1 MKTNQRKDCIMP
13 SSDYPTLV
21 AQQREYF
28 LAGHTRPAAARRSQL
43 EAVKALFTENHDELC
58 DALWKDL
65 RRNVNDADMM
75 DVAYC
80 AKEADY
86 ALQHLVAWMEPQRA
100 PMPLVF
106 EPGHIRVRRDPLG
119 VTLIIGAWN
128 EPFMLTFGPLTAA
141 LAGGIPQC

>member
-1 MKTNQRKDCIMP
+1 M
-13 SSDYPTLV
+13 
-21 AQQREYF
+21 
-28 LAGHTRPAAARRSQL
+28 
-43 EAVKALFTENHDELC
+43 FTENHNELC

-65 RRNVNDADMM
+65 RRNVTDTDLM

-86 ALQHLVAWMEPQRA
+86 ALQHLTAWMEPQSA

-128 EPFMLTFGPLTAA
+128 EPFDVRAIDSGSGRGKYGDTEAV
-141 LAGGIPQC
+141 GGRGVMRRRGGASGAQVLRSSGGRGGRWRRP

>member
-1 MKTNQRKDCIMP
+1 MAKL
-13 SSDYPTLV
+13 DYSTLV
-21 AQQREYF
+21 ARQRDYF
-28 LAGHTRPAAARRSQL
+28 LAGQTRPAAWRRSQL
-43 EAVKALFTENHDELC
+43 EAVKALFTEHHDELC

-65 RRNVNDADMM
+65 RRNVIDADLM
-75 DVAYC
+75 DVSYC

-86 ALQHLVAWMEPQRA
+86 ALQHLADWVEPQRA

-141 LAGGIPQC
+141 LAGGNTAVLKPSEIAAN